1 MFLVAVEME
10 DALDEVLG
18 EHGRVPLQQ
27 DMHHTV
33 LCKPG
38 EEKKEMI
45 TAKSPKATP
54 EACRALKAG
63 GWFPSAKS
71 PSILHFIFA
80 QLTDFHPFLRGTDI
94 SSSTALLIFMAIRA
108 N

>member
-38 EEKKEMI
+38 EEEKK
-45 TAKSPKATP
+45 
-54 EACRALKAG
+54 
-63 GWFPSAKS
+63 
-71 PSILHFIFA
+71 
-80 QLTDFHPFLRGTDI
+80 
-94 SSSTALLIFMAIRA
+94 
-108 N
+108 